1 MKRAGQNSTRTLIF
15 CQQIFFFILCYN
27 IPMLQIG
34 TLAPDFTLLD
44 QNGKEHLLSY
54 HKGNYV
60 LIYFYPKDDT
70 PGCTKEACTIRDLY
84 KDFESNG
91 VKVFG
96 VSADTP
102 ESHKKFAEKFDLP
115 FTLLSDPKRE
125 VIEKYGAEK
134 EIFGNK
140 GTKRIS
146 YLIGKDG
153 KILKA
158 YDKVDPT
165 THGAEI
171 LKDIYVLHPIV

>member
-1 MKRAGQNSTRTLIF
+1 
-15 CQQIFFFILCYN
+15 
-27 IPMLQIG
+27 MLETG
-34 TLAPDFTLLD
+34 KVAPDFRLLD
-44 QNGKEHLLSY
+44 QDGKEHSLSY
-54 HKGNYV
+54 HKGSYV

-70 PGCTKEACTIRDLY
+70 PGCTKEACGIRDIY

-115 FTLLSDPKRE
+115 FTLLSDPTRTM
-125 VIEKYGAEK
+125 IEKYGAEK

-153 KILKA
+153 NIVKV

-165 THGAEI
+165 THGGQI
-171 LKDIYVLHPIV
+171 LKDIYALHTTV